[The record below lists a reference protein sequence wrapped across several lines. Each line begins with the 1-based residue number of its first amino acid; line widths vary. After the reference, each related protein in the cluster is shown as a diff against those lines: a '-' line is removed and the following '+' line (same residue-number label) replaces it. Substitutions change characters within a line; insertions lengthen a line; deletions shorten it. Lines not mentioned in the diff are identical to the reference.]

1 MVTPKASIFK
11 DSFWAEGK
19 KYAPKFWNDVRQSFD
34 EKALDAARKWD
45 AGSARDFWTWL
56 ALGDA
61 AGYWTLSQMCSMA
74 PYLVQVGPESWLG
87 AILDVAGLAKGKIT
101 VKIAQGLARWVKGKR
116 LLRGLRGAATFVEE
130 QAPIL
135 STPYGRLARQVL
147 GKGRRALG
155 QDWATTPGVVPQTE
169 PLIPK
174 TEPLP
179 LTDFEV
185 PPPVS
190 LTRSRPGMLEPM
202 KFKPVHVPHS
212 PAFKK
217 YGVPMPTG
225 QTDPYPRIVTDMRS
239 ELRQDFLRDYYKANP
254 LAANNARTEARRII
268 DLADK
273 EFGYQFSPSRVDWNH
288 IHQRQNQ
295 LRDFYKANP
304 ASAARARSEART
316 MIDWAHKTIR

>member
-1 MVTPKASIFK
+1 MATPKASIFK

-34 EKALDAARKWD
+34 QKALDTARKWD

-61 AGYWTLSQMCSMA
+61 AGYWTLSQMCSIA
-74 PYLVQVGPESWLG
+74 PYLAKVGPESWMD
-87 AILDVAGLAKGKIT
+87 AILDVAGLGKGKIT
-101 VKIAQGLARWVKGKR
+101 VKVAQGLARWVKGKR

-130 QAPIL
+130 QAPKL

-155 QDWATTPGVVPQTE
+155 QDWTTLGVVPQ
-169 PLIPK
+169 

-185 PPPVS
+185 PPPAS
-190 LTRSRPGMLEPM
+190 LTRSRPITPKTM
-202 KFKPVHVPHS
+202 KFEPVRITHS
-212 PAFKK
+212 PAFTK

-225 QTDPYPRIVTDMRS
+225 QTNPYPRIVTDVRPK
-239 ELRQDFLRDYYKANP
+239 LRQDFLRDYYKANP
-254 LAANNARTEARRII
+254 LSANNARTEARRII

-273 EFGYQFSPSRVDWNH
+273 EFGHQFRPSRIDWNQ

-295 LRDFYKANP
+295 LKDFYTANP
-304 ASAARARSEART
+304 ASAARARTEART
-316 MIDWAHKTIR
+316 MIDWAHKKIR